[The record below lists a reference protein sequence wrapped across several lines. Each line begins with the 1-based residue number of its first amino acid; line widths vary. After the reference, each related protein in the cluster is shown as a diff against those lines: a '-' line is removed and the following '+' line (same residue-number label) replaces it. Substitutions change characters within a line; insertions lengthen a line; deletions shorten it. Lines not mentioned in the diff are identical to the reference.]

1 MQNVEIS
8 KISLKCSKLSN
19 NQKMQKNRL
28 ANIFDLLYNKNII
41 KNLNKKRASFGDET
55 LHMNYP

>member
-1 MQNVEIS
+1 MS
-8 KISLKCSKLSN
+8 KSQKL
-19 NQKMQKNRL
+19 QKNRL
-28 ANIFDLLYNKNII
+28 AKTFDLLYNKNTI

>member
-1 MQNVEIS
+1 MLKIEQKS
-8 KISLKCSKLSN
+8 KN
-19 NQKMQKNRL
+19 AKNRL
-28 ANIFDLLYNKNII
+28 ANIFNILYNKNII

>member
-1 MQNVEIS
+1 MS
-8 KISLKCSKLSN
+8 KS
-19 NQKMQKNRL
+19 QKMQKNRL
-28 ANIFDLLYNKNII
+28 ANIFNIFYNKNTI